1 MWSISLSHWSE
12 FLIRASVVY
21 VFLLFA
27 LRITGKKQVG
37 QMAPFDLVT
46 LLVLSNAVQN
56 SMVGGDNSLVGGLI
70 SATALVAIN
79 WITSWM
85 TFRSKNIERFLEG
98 RPTILVHNG
107 KIDPRAMRSSQIT
120 IHELNAELRNH
131 GCTSI
136 KEVRFAILE
145 NNGQMSVIPRAQ
157 QSQNP

>member
-12 FLIRASVVY
+12 FLIRTTVVY

-70 SATALVAIN
+70 SASGLVAIN
-79 WITSWM
+79 WITSWL
-85 TFRSKNIERFLEG
+85 TFRSKNIERLLEG

-107 KIDPRAMRSSQIT
+107 KIDPKAMRSSQIT

-131 GCTSI
+131 GCASL
-136 KEVRFAILE
+136 EQVRFAILE
-145 NNGQMSVIPRAQ
+145 NNGQVSVIPRTLNVPAT
-157 QSQNP
+157 

>member
-70 SATALVAIN
+70 SASSLVAIN
-79 WITSWM
+79 WITSWL
-85 TFRSKNIERFLEG
+85 TFRSKKMERFLEG
-98 RPTILVHNG
+98 RPTILIHNG
-107 KIDPRAMRSSQIT
+107 KIDPKAMRESQIT

-131 GCTSI
+131 GCADI
-136 KEVRFAILE
+136 HQVRFAILE
-145 NNGQMSVIPRAQ
+145 NNGQVSVIPRI
-157 QSQNP
+157 NVPKE